1 MKQELKMKT
10 MKYIQKIIMPT
21 LLGAAILLTACGD
34 DPVSTSDLLDV
45 NDVTASGSDT
55 EVRMRITSNASWTVT
70 ENVDWITAVKPA
82 QGSGDA
88 EVVLYLQSNP
98 YADTDSIRV
107 GNVVV
112 ETTGH
117 VKRTVKVSQL
127 PIEGSLP
134 ILADVKIQEV
144 ERNRCTV
151 SFTLASPLLVS
162 ETGLCYS
169 TTDEAPTVSGDHMAM
184 SGAWHNADLIL
195 ELTELE
201 SGMEYFVRP
210 YAVSSLGTAYG
221 DALQITTPGD
231 KPSENENNWPTW

>member
-1 MKQELKMKT
+1 
-10 MKYIQKIIMPT
+10 MPV
-21 LLGAAILLTACGD
+21 LLGTFAFMTACGD
-34 DPVSTSDLLDV
+34 DPVSTSDILEV

-88 EVVLYLQSNP
+88 EVVLYLQPNP

-117 VKRTVKVSQL
+117 VRRTVKVSQL
-127 PIEGSLP
+127 PIEGSLVR
-134 ILADVKIQEV
+134 ITDIKIPEEV
-144 ERNRCTV
+144 GRNQCPV
-151 SFTLASPLLVS
+151 SFTLTSSLLVT
-162 ETGLCYS
+162 EAGLCYS
-169 TTDEAPTVSGDHMAM
+169 TTNEEPSVSGEHLAM
-184 SGAWHNADLIL
+184 SGSWHNTELTL

-210 YAVSSLGTAYG
+210 YAVNSMGTAYG
-221 DALQITTPGD
+221 EVRHIATPGD